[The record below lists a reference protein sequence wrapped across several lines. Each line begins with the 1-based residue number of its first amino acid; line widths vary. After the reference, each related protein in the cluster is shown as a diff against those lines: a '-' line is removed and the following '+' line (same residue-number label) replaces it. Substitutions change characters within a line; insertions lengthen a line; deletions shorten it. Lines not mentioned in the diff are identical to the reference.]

1 VLTLFSLTA
10 LTSALLIFWVEPL
23 FAKLVLPLLGG
34 SPAVWNT
41 CLMYFQAMLLL
52 GYLYAHVGSKYMSAR
67 RQAWVHVALLLFA
80 LFALPIGIPRGW
92 ISPESAN
99 VIGWLVVLLTIGV
112 GAPFFL
118 LAATAPM
125 LQRWLGGTDHPAAK
139 NPYMLYAA
147 SNAGSLIGLLAFPIV
162 LEPNLRLSTQS
173 KLWSAGYIVALLL
186 IAACATI
193 LKRRSTQ
200 TAAESAELEAIPPT
214 MRDRIRWI
222 ALAFAPS
229 SLLLGVTTYLSTD
242 VAAMPL
248 LWVIP
253 LALYLIT
260 FIVVFARSKRSVN
273 VPIAVAHA
281 VLVTALVLALFWD
294 TNLDFRW
301 EYALHLLVF
310 TTTALVLHGE
320 LAASRP
326 SNKYLT
332 EFYLL
337 MALGGALG
345 GVFNALIAPLVFK
358 SISEYQ
364 LVVVAACFLRPTV
377 RAFRAAPRSEQ
388 FPIALIPLIILAA
401 SNWLKLGDHH
411 VLGISTSVLISI
423 LAGAVAVMV
432 SGSPLR
438 FGMSIAGIA
447 FITLIVQRQQENVLH
462 RDRSFYGAY
471 KVLRDGPANFLI
483 HGTTIHGAQYR
494 DSARHLTPVTY
505 YHPKGPAGQLFNALE
520 GRIPQGRIG
529 VVGLGAGSLLCYSRP
544 GEDWTYFEIDPL
556 VPGISKNP
564 KYFTFLRDCA
574 VRPTIVMGDARLT
587 LAHQADRKFGL
598 LIIDAFSSDAI
609 PVHLLTRQAFALY
622 ERVLDDHGI
631 LFVHISNRHLNL
643 QPVVA
648 SLANDAGL
656 IALIGEHDATPREE
670 GLELDYSCDWVAIAR
685 LPADFGPLAKDS
697 RWHALLDNGSRTWT
711 DDYSNV
717 WSVIKW

>member
-1 VLTLFSLTA
+1 MLGLFSVTA

-23 FAKLVLPLLGG
+23 FAKLVLPLGGG

-52 GYLYAHVGSKYMSAR
+52 GYLYAHLGSKYFSAR
-67 RQAWVHVALLLFA
+67 RQAWIHVALLAIAVL
-80 LFALPIGIPRGW
+80 ALPIGIPRGW
-92 ISPESAN
+92 TSPESGN

-125 LQRWLGGTDHPAAK
+125 LQRWLSGTDHPAAR

-147 SNAGSLIGLLAFPIV
+147 SNAGSLIGLLAFPII
-162 LEPNLRLSTQS
+162 LEPNLRLSSQT
-173 KLWSAGYIVALLL
+173 KLWSAGYVVALLL
-186 IAACATI
+186 IAGCAAL
-193 LKRRSTQ
+193 LKHRSALIDSNSVDMEQ
-200 TAAESAELEAIPPT
+200 VAPT

-260 FIVVFARSKRSVN
+260 FIIVFARSKRSTN
-273 VPIAVAHA
+273 IPIAVAHA
-281 VLVTALVLALFWD
+281 VLVTTLLLILFWD
-294 TNLDFRW
+294 PNFNFRW

-337 MALGGALG
+337 LAFGGALG
-345 GVFNALIAPLVFK
+345 GAFNALIAPLIFK
-358 SISEYQ
+358 SILEYQ

-377 RAFRAAPRSEQ
+377 RFLRGASHAEQ

-401 SNWLKLGDHH
+401 SSWLKLGEHH
-411 VLGISTSVLISI
+411 VLGISTAVFISI
-423 LAGAVAVMV
+423 VAGAVALML
-432 SGSPLR
+432 SGNPMR
-438 FGMSIAGIA
+438 FGVSIAGIA
-447 FITLIVQRQQENVLH
+447 FITFIVQRQQENVLH

-505 YHPKGPAGQLFNALE
+505 YHPKGPAGQLFTALQ
-520 GRIPQGRIG
+520 GRIPQRRIG
-529 VVGLGAGSLLCYSRP
+529 VVGLGAGSLLCYSQP
-544 GEDWTYFEIDPL
+544 GDDWTYFEIDPL

-564 KYFTFLRDCA
+564 YYFTFLRDCA
-574 VRPTIVMGDARLT
+574 VRPTIVIGDARLT
-587 LAHQADRKFGL
+587 LAKQADRKFGL

-609 PVHLLTRQAFALY
+609 PVHLLTRQAFSLY

-656 IALIGEHDATPREE
+656 IALIGEHEATPREE

-685 LPADFGPLAKDS
+685 SPEDFGPLAKDP
-697 RWHALLDNGSRTWT
+697 RWHALLDNGSRAWT